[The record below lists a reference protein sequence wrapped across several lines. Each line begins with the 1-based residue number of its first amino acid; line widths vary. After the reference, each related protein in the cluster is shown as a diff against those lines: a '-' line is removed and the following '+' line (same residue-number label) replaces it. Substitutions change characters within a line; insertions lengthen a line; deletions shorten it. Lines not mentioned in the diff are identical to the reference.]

1 MLVTATIEEA
11 AAMLSEQESTMLLDA
26 CTRIDTDLTCRLEPA
41 LADSR
46 DWMQRRHVWLAG
58 VVIVTSIL
66 DLLLTQTIL
75 ALVADRTGHQPAE
88 ANPLMAPVVM
98 TWWAWPLR
106 VGIPALAVL
115 RDLRTRSYGL
125 ITTAA
130 GIYGLVV
137 VWNAFMLLEVTA

>member
-1 MLVTATIEEA
+1 
-11 AAMLSEQESTMLLDA
+11 MLLA
-26 CTRIDTDLTCRLEPA
+26 ARSRIETELTYRLEPA
-41 LADSR
+41 VADSR
-46 DWMQRRHVWLAG
+46 AWMRRRHAWLAA
-58 VVIVTSIL
+58 VVLVTSIL

-75 ALVADRTGHQPAE
+75 TLVADRTGHQPVE

-115 RDLRTRSYGL
+115 RDLRTHHYGL

-130 GIYGLVV
+130 GLYGLVV
-137 VWNAFMLLEVTA
+137 VWNAFMLFEVTA

>member
-1 MLVTATIEEA
+1 V
-11 AAMLSEQESTMLLDA
+11 LLETCA
-26 CTRIDTDLTCRLEPA
+26 RIDIDLSTRLEPA
-41 LADSR
+41 VADSHH
-46 DWMQRRHVWLAG
+46 WMHRRRSWLAA

-75 ALVADRTGHQPAE
+75 GLVADRTGHQPAE
-88 ANPLMAPVVM
+88 ANPLMAPIVM

-106 VGIPALAVL
+106 VGIPAVAVL

-130 GIYGLVV
+130 GLYGAVV
-137 VWNAFMLLEVTA
+137 VWNTAILLEVTAGPASL